1 MRKYY
6 VGNVGE
12 IKQQIRESVQ
22 EFKPVIG
29 DNVQSDNKKTN
40 DKSYKDIEKAVKNF
54 DGGLQ
59 EPKKNKLEAK
69 TDGNKTTLDYT
80 LRMPASKEFKDR
92 VKAQAQGYTSTLE
105 KNNGI
110 EKAADFDDEGRIFKQ
125 FTDANKENNKK
136 KKDLEKSGLQSRELK
151 DYIKDK
157 ETMYEN
163 IKPKRLKF
171 NHTRFMSENY
181 MLARIPEEYKKDG
194 QIVYMQDKTG
204 DEYKIICEKNQNG
217 TIETNIVGYNNKQLM
232 TEQMSRIH
240 ELFNYKPKDYSG
252 KNVKPL
258 NEQENK
264 TFQSLLEQMRKNN

>member
-1 MRKYY
+1 MKNYY

-12 IKQQIRESVQ
+12 IMQQIRESVQ

-29 DNVQSDNKKTN
+29 NNVQSDNKKAN
-40 DKSYKDIEKAVKNF
+40 DKSYKDTENAVKKF

-59 EPKKNKLEAK
+59 EPKKNKLSPK

-80 LRMPASKEFKDR
+80 LRTPASKEFKEK

-110 EKAADFDDEGRIFKQ
+110 EKAAEFDDEGRIFKN
-125 FTDANKENNKK
+125 FTDANKENNKMQ
-136 KKDLEKSGLQSRELK
+136 KDLETSGLQSKELK
-151 DYIKDK
+151 NHIKDK

-163 IKPKRLKF
+163 MKPKRLKF
-171 NHTRFMSENY
+171 NHTRFLCESQ
-181 MLARIPEEYKKDG
+181 MLARIPEEYKKNG
-194 QIVYMQDKTG
+194 QIIYMQDKTG

-217 TIETNIVGYNNKQLM
+217 NIETNIIGFDNKQMM
-232 TEQMSRIH
+232 TEQMARIYD
-240 ELFNYKPKDYSG
+240 LFNYKSKDYSG

-258 NEQENK
+258 NEDENK
-264 TFQSLLEQMRKNN
+264 TFNMLLHQMRNNK